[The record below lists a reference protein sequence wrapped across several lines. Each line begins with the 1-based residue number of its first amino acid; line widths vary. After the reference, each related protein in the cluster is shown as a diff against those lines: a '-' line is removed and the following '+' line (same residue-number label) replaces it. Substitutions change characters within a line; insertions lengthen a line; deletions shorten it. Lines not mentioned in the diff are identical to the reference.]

1 MMPILG
7 GLLLV
12 GSSVMVTRRRWSQ
25 MRRRSVNRGLLL
37 LGLLLMGS
45 CTLAHLPGEAWLGLF
60 HFLPYFWLMAAQAEL
75 IASPK
80 QLQQTATIIA
90 LTVFPLVLIGFGELF
105 LGWSSPPEL
114 ASILPWPPTAGGT
127 PPGRMASVLGYAN
140 NLALYLNMALAL
152 LLGLWGHDLW
162 GRHLWGNGNG
172 SVTSPTAQAAAALP
186 GGSPGMNAT
195 VPIVGQAILRGASA
209 TQPPDA
215 DPTAS
220 PTADPTVRAT
230 ITNNF
235 TTEPWL
241 SRWPRSR
248 RLFLWAMLILL
259 CLAGLVLTQSRS
271 AWGLAMLSGLA
282 MALYWGW
289 TWLGAAV
296 IGFAGSI
303 LWAAFGPFGKVPL
316 RQVIPEFF
324 WARLT
329 DQNFSDRPIET
340 LRLTQW
346 QFALDLSEAR
356 PLTGWGLRNF
366 SHLYQ
371 AEMGI
376 WMGHPHNLFLM
387 LSAETGWFITGGLLG
402 LVGWIFY
409 RGIEVIR
416 TKNHLNTADRYLF
429 FGILTAF
436 LNTVFFHLFDIPLF
450 DFRINALG
458 WITVSQILGVVYLS
472 DAGNLNLGRTE
483 QFKTD

>member
-1 MMPILG
+1 MPALG
-7 GLLLV
+7 GLLLI
-12 GSSVMVTRRRWSQ
+12 GSSVLVTRRCWPR
-25 MRRRSVNRGLLL
+25 MRGRSVNRGLLL
-37 LGLLLMGS
+37 LGLLMMVS
-45 CTLAHLPGEAWLGLF
+45 STLAHLPGEAWLGLA

-75 IASPK
+75 IASSK
-80 QLQQTATIIA
+80 QLQQGATIIA
-90 LTVFPLVLIGFGELF
+90 LTVLPLVLIGFGELY
-105 LGWSSPPEL
+105 LGWSSPPGL

-127 PPGRMASVLGYAN
+127 PPGRMASVFGYAN

-162 GRHLWGNGNG
+162 GHNAREASAVGVSRTSSATLP
-172 SVTSPTAQAAAALP
+172 SVDATIQAVVQTIP
-186 GGSPGMNAT
+186 
-195 VPIVGQAILRGASA
+195 VGASA
-209 TQPPDA
+209 TQLPDI
-215 DPTAS
+215 
-220 PTADPTVRAT
+220 DPTVPAT
-230 ITNNF
+230 VPDHS
-235 TTEPWL
+235 TTQPWL
-241 SRWPRSR
+241 SRWLRSR
-248 RLFLWAMLILL
+248 RLFLWTLLILF

-282 MALYWGW
+282 MAIYWGW

-303 LWAAFGPFGKVPL
+303 LWAAFGPFGKTPL

-340 LRLTQW
+340 LRITQW
-346 QFALDLSEAR
+346 KFVLDLSESR

-371 AEMGI
+371 DEMGI

-387 LSAETGWFITGGLLG
+387 LGAETGWFVTGGLLG
-402 LVGWIFY
+402 LLGWIFY

-416 TKNHLNTADRYLF
+416 VKSHLNMADCYLF
-429 FGILTAF
+429 FGILIAF
-436 LNTVFFHLFDIPLF
+436 LNTIFFHLFDIPLF

-458 WITVSQILGVVYLS
+458 WMIVSQILGVVYLS

-483 QFKTD
+483 QLKTD